1 MAWRRFWQRKRR
13 DEDLARELESY
24 LAHEQDEKANAGW
37 SPGEARSAARRK
49 LGNITAIREEV
60 YRMNTLALIDALW
73 RDVRYSLRQLRL
85 NPGFTLTALVSLALG
100 IGSNAA
106 IFSLFD
112 QLLLRRLPVRE
123 PERLVLVDWIGSK
136 AGTNWGSGNLM
147 SYPLCRDL
155 QEQGRFFDGVFCRH
169 PTVSYIS
176 TGEQPEPL
184 PIEIVSGSY
193 FDVLGIRP
201 EMGRLIE
208 RADDSAPDSSPV
220 VVISH
225 QYWKSKLG
233 EAPDVVGRR
242 LLINRHP
249 MTIIGV
255 APATFRGVDPAENP
269 VLWIPASMNG
279 QANRESIPLLSR
291 RAQWMHIFGRL
302 KPGISA
308 EQAKTGLQPWF
319 RSMLEADL
327 NDADFPRVTAE
338 QRRAFLASTID
349 VNPAPEGRSDLRN
362 RMKEPLWV
370 LLAGTLL
377 LLLLACAN
385 VANLFL
391 ARGAAR
397 TGEVTTRLA
406 LGASRIR
413 IAGPLLSESMLI
425 ALGGGALALL
435 VAPYVSQ
442 LLLSFVSDTLSSRL
456 DYRVFLFTFVVCVAT
471 GGLCGL
477 IPAFQAGRIQ
487 LFTSLKERS
496 RTARLSVRL
505 RKTLVVGQVAFTLIL
520 LIGVG
525 LFVQTLARLQA
536 KGPGFA
542 TSSLLMFRASP
553 ASNGYSDV
561 DAKRVMRELLQR
573 LENTPGVESAA
584 IANTQI
590 LTGGTS
596 SSGMTIQSDRRI
608 VTDRAVH
615 FMRVTP
621 EFFATLG
628 TRMVAGRNFTDLDLR
643 DPKSAGNN
651 DYRSIIVSES
661 FARRYFGNRSP
672 VGRRLGFGNL
682 PHTRTN
688 VEIIGVVKGFSRRTL
703 RDDRDDIEQAFVPYW
718 DRQSGGGAFY
728 LRVRGEPAAAFASI
742 RSVVAQVDPALPIVD
757 MITLD
762 DQIARSLSTERMLAI
777 LSSGFGAIALL
788 LSVVGLYGVISFV
801 AANRTQEIGVRMAL
815 GATRRSAVWLIA
827 GDALVMIGSGIAIA
841 LPCVWAL
848 SRFVEAL
855 LFGVRGVDVPT
866 IAGASTLLGVVALA
880 SAMLPA
886 WRAASI
892 SPTEALR
899 YE

>member
-1 MAWRRFWQRKRR
+1 MKISRANWNRTLLMRKTRRQ
-13 DEDLARELESY
+13 A
-24 LAHEQDEKANAGW
+24 AGW
-37 SPGEARSAARRK
+37 SPGEARCAARRK
-49 LGNITAIREEV
+49 LGNVTAIREEV
-60 YRMNTLALIDALW
+60 YKMNTLGLIDVLW
-73 RDVRYSLRQLRL
+73 QDVRYSLRQLRL
-85 NPGFTLTALVSLALG
+85 NPGFTLTALASLALG
-100 IGSNAA
+100 IGANAA

-136 AGTNWGSGNLM
+136 VGTNWGSDNLM

-176 TGEQPEPL
+176 TGDRPEPL

-208 RADDSAPDSSPV
+208 KADDSAPDASPV
-220 VVISH
+220 VVISY

-233 EAPDVVGRR
+233 EAPDVVGRK
-242 LLINRHP
+242 LLINRRP

-255 APATFRGVDPAENP
+255 APATFRGVDPAESP
-269 VLWIPASMNG
+269 VLWIPATMNR
-279 QANRESIPLLSR
+279 QANMESIPLLSR

-302 KPGISA
+302 KPGVSA
-308 EQAKTGLQPWF
+308 GQAKTGLQPWF

-327 NDADFPRVTAE
+327 NDAEFPRVTAE
-338 QRRAFLASTID
+338 QRRNFLASTID

-362 RMKEPLWV
+362 RMKEPLSV
-370 LLAGTLL
+370 LMAGTLL

-413 IAGPLLSESMLI
+413 IAGPLLSESLLI

-442 LLLSFVSDTLSSRL
+442 LLLSFVSNQLSSRL

-477 IPAFQAGRIQ
+477 IPALQAGRIQ
-487 LFTSLKERS
+487 LFSSLKERS

-505 RKTLVVGQVAFTLIL
+505 RKTLVAGQVAFTLIL

-561 DAKRVMRELLQR
+561 DATRVMRELLQK

-596 SSGMTIQSDRRI
+596 SSSMTIQSDRRI

-621 EFFATLG
+621 AFFATLG
-628 TRMVAGRNFTDLDLR
+628 TRLVAGRNFAERDLR
-643 DPKSAGNN
+643 DPKSDET

-672 VGRRLGFGNL
+672 VGRRLGFGNR
-682 PHTRTN
+682 PETRTN

-742 RSVVAQVDPALPIVD
+742 RAVVAQVDPALPIVD

-762 DQIARSLSTERMLAI
+762 DQIARSLSTERMLAV

-801 AANRTQEIGVRMAL
+801 AANRTQEIGVRIAL

-827 GDALVMIGSGIAIA
+827 RDALVMIGAGMAVA

-848 SRFVEAL
+848 SRFVEAQ
-855 LFGVRGVDVPT
+855 LFGVRGVDGPT
-866 IAGASTLLGVVALA
+866 IAGASALLGVVALA

-886 WRAASI
+886 WRAASV

>member
-1 MAWRRFWQRKRR
+1 MGRHRFWQRKRR
-13 DEDLARELESY
+13 DEELARELESY
-24 LAHEQDEKANAGW
+24 LAHEEDERAGAGSNAR
-37 SPGEARSAARRK
+37 EARSAALRK
-49 LGNITAIREEV
+49 LGNVTAIREEV
-60 YRMNTLALIDALW
+60 YRMNTLALIDVLW
-73 RDVRYSLRQLRL
+73 RDVRYSFRQLRS
-85 NPGFTLTALVSLALG
+85 NPGFTATALASLALG
-100 IGSNAA
+100 VGANAA

-136 AGTNWGSGNLM
+136 AGTNWGSANLL

-155 QEQGRFFDGVFCRH
+155 QEQNRFFDGAFCRH
-169 PTVSYIS
+169 PTVSYVS
-176 TGEQPEPL
+176 TGDRPEPL

-193 FDVLGIRP
+193 FGVLGIRP

-208 RADDSAPDSSPV
+208 KTDDLAPDASPV

-233 EAPDVVGRR
+233 EAPDVVGRKI
-242 LLINRHP
+242 LINRHP

-255 APATFRGVDPAENP
+255 APPAFRGVDPAESP
-269 VLWIPASMNG
+269 VLWVPAMMNSR
-279 QANRESIPLLSR
+279 ANLESIPLLSR
-291 RAQWMHIFGRL
+291 RAQWLHVFGRL
-302 KPGISA
+302 KPGVSA

-327 NDADFPRVTAE
+327 NGVDFPPVTAE
-338 QRRAFLASTID
+338 QRRNFLASTLD
-349 VNPAPEGRSDLRN
+349 VTPAPGGRSDLRN
-362 RMKEPLWV
+362 SMKEPLWV
-370 LLAGTLL
+370 LMAGTLL

-397 TGEVTTRLA
+397 MSEVTTRLA
-406 LGASRIR
+406 LGASRSR
-413 IAGPLLSESMLI
+413 ITGPLLSESLLI

-435 VAPYVSQ
+435 IAPYVSQ
-442 LLLSFVSDTLSSRL
+442 LLLSFVSNKLSAGL
-456 DYRVFLFTFVVCVAT
+456 DYRVFLFTFAVCVAT
-471 GGLCGL
+471 GGLCGM
-477 IPAFQAGRIQ
+477 IPALQAGRVQ
-487 LFTSLKERS
+487 LFASLKERS
-496 RTARLSVRL
+496 RTARLGVRL
-505 RKTLVVGQVAFTLIL
+505 RKTLVAGQVAFTLIL

-542 TSSLLMFRASP
+542 TGSLLMFRASP
-553 ASNGYSDV
+553 VSNGYRDA

-573 LENTPGVESAA
+573 IESMPGVASAA

-596 SSGMTIQSDRRI
+596 SSGMTIQGDRRI

-615 FMRVTP
+615 WMRVTP
-621 EFFATLG
+621 GFFATLG
-628 TRMVAGRNFTDLDLR
+628 TRLLAGRNFEERDLR
-643 DPKSAGNN
+643 DPKSEET

-661 FARRYFGNRSP
+661 FARRYFGDRSP
-672 VGRRLGFGNL
+672 VGYRLGFGNR
-682 PHTRTN
+682 PDTRTN
-688 VEIIGVVKGFSRRTL
+688 VEIIGVVQGFSRRTL
-703 RDDRDDIEQAFVPYW
+703 RDDRDSIEQAFVPYW
-718 DRQSGGGAFY
+718 DRASGAGAFY
-728 LRVRGEPAAAFASI
+728 VRVRGEPETAFASI
-742 RSVVAQVDPALPIVD
+742 RAVVAQVDPTLPIVD

-762 DQIARSLSTERMLAI
+762 DRIAQSLSTERMLAI
-777 LSSGFGAIALL
+777 LCSGFGAVALL

-801 AANRTQEIGVRMAL
+801 AAYRTQEIGIRMAL
-815 GATRRSAVWLIA
+815 GATRSVAMWLIA
-827 GDALVMIGSGIAIA
+827 RDALVMIGAGIAIA

-848 SRFVEAL
+848 SRFVEAQ
-855 LFGVRGVDVPT
+855 LFGVRGVDGPT
-866 IAGASTLLGVVALA
+866 IAAASALLSLVALA

-886 WRAASI
+886 WRAASVN
-892 SPTEALR
+892 PTEALH